1 MHKAVFMI
9 IKNFLGIPDKKKN
22 LLNAT
27 FFYYEV
33 TFQH

>member
-1 MHKAVFMI
+1 MI
-9 IKNFLGIPDKKKN
+9 IKNFLGIRDKKN

-27 FFYYEV
+27 LFYYEV

>member
-1 MHKAVFMI
+1 MI
-9 IKNFLGIPDKKKN
+9 IKNFLGIPDKKN